1 MIFIWSSNGGPMQ
14 HAVMLILFL
23 VQLLPF
29 LLNNETNFEHSRST
43 SAPPRQISNRNSN
56 SNARSTTYRYSAS
69 YTVSTDDLPWKTL
82 ALTFLVFF
90 IVIFSL
96 LAVSLNQYRGWLRS
110 RYENIAQNIEER
122 QAREMQEPQQPPPPA
137 AQQPQPNQQQQ
148 QPLQDPYERSSRYWL
163 AMGLASGLVCG
174 IFVWGIVFNNVQD
187 TALSEKLS
195 DIALCL
201 GSMLQFAGFVWMMTR
216 SFADARQRGQ
226 QQQQQQQ
233 NNPAKMASIVAKIRE
248 LPIEEFVA
256 NDKEAYSTLK
266 ISQLKQMLQNRG
278 DTTHP
283 SYLLER
289 NEMVSCLMETRKY
302 DDSCC
307 ICYEDYHNHDDVDNH
322 DDDDDDYVD
331 DDDEQKQQQH
341 QQHRIML
348 RILPRCGHEF
358 HLECLDQW
366 AYTFERKAEAP
377 SCPLCKTEF

>member
-29 LLNNETNFEHSRST
+29 LLNNETNFEHSTTTSSSRPVT
-43 SAPPRQISNRNSN
+43 SAPPQQTSNNNIINRNTRT
-56 SNARSTTYRYSAS
+56 AAHRYSAS
-69 YTVSTDDLPWKTL
+69 YTVTTDDLPWKTL

-96 LAVSLNQYRGWLRS
+96 LAVSLNQYRVWLRS

-122 QAREMQEPQQPPPPA
+122 QAREMQEPQQ
-137 AQQPQPNQQQQ
+137 QPQPNQQNQQQPPNQQ
-148 QPLQDPYERSSRYWL
+148 QPLRDAYEQSSRYWL
-163 AMGLASGLVCG
+163 SMGLASGLVCG
-174 IFVWGIVFNNVQD
+174 IFVWGMFFNDVKD
-187 TALSEKLS
+187 SALSQSLS
-195 DIALCL
+195 DIALFL

-216 SFADARQRGQ
+216 SFADARHHQGHQ
-226 QQQQQQQ
+226 QPPQQ
-233 NNPAKMASIVAKIRE
+233 NPAKLAKIVAKIRE
-248 LPIEEFVA
+248 LPIEEFVP
-256 NDKEAYSTLK
+256 NDEEAYSKLK
-266 ISQLKQMLQNRG
+266 ISQLKGMLQNRG
-278 DTTHP
+278 DTA
-283 SYLLER
+283 SYLER
-289 NEMVSCLMETRKY
+289 NEIVSCLMKQRKF

-307 ICYEDYHNHDDVDNH
+307 ICYEDYHCHPTNDE
-322 DDDDDDYVD
+322 
-331 DDDEQKQQQH
+331 EQKQH
-341 QQHRIML
+341 EHIVTFL